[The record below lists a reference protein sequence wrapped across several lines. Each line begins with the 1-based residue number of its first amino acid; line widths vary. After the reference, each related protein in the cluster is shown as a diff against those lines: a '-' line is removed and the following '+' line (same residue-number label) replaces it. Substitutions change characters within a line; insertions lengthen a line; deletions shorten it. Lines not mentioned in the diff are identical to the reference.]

1 MAEQVEIDVRDTIL
15 SHLKEDERDL
25 AWLARKTDIPYA
37 TLYSIF
43 IQRTFNLNEER
54 LEKINEILGTT
65 LKVA

>member
-1 MAEQVEIDVRDTIL
+1 MAEQVEIDVRDVIL
-15 SHLKEDERDL
+15 SHLKDDERDL